1 MGVVNVQNVT
11 KQFGGQIVLAGV
23 SLEIAPRDCVGLVG
37 TNGAGKTTLFRIMAG
52 EIPADTGTVT
62 VSRGIDIGY
71 LPQEHA
77 SASDRTLH
85 EEVGRAFD
93 ELLAMEAKLHDLAD
107 RMAAAHDSPAVDD
120 LMAAYDRLHTR
131 FEVAGGHSFEA
142 RLNEILGGLGFTEA
156 DQAKPMS
163 QLSGGQR
170 CRASL
175 ARLLLEDKTFLLLDE
190 PTNHLDIDATRWLE
204 KYLARHEGPIVVISH
219 DRYMLDRICN
229 RIVEVERGRANSFA
243 GNYTRY
249 AETKGLMKLTQ
260 EREFEKDKAFI
271 EKERA
276 FIAKHISG
284 QRTKEAQGRR
294 TRLERRLASGEFVT
308 EQTTT
313 HKSAALGFAEANNS
327 SSTALRCDDVTIGY
341 GEIQLAR
348 NLNFQLAPA
357 ERFAITGPN
366 GTGKTTFLKSLLG
379 EIDLLAGE
387 FQFAPRLTIGYYAQ
401 NEEPEDP
408 KRLVLEEL
416 RKAYPALTEQKARNI
431 LASFLFRGDD
441 VFKPIGALSGGE
453 QSRVRLAK
461 LILSN
466 PDVLILDEPT
476 NHLDIPSREKLEEA
490 LLSFN
495 GTIVTVSHDR
505 YFLDQIAQR
514 LLMLRPDKYG
524 IYQGGYTE
532 YLRET
537 EEKERAATNAKAKPK
552 PKKPKKDKSKTN
564 RKKASPYDALSIA
577 RLEEMVLEK
586 EIKLAELQEKFGD
599 QKICKDSDLLAELK
613 EDVEAVTREL
623 ADVDKAWQQ
632 RAAQ

>member
-1 MGVVNVQNVT
+1 MAVVNVQNVT

-23 SLEIAPRDCVGLVG
+23 SLEIAPRECVGLIG

-52 EIPADTGTVT
+52 EIPPDTGTVT
-62 VSRGIDIGY
+62 LSRGMDIGY

-93 ELLAMEAKLHDLAD
+93 ELLAMEAKLHALAD
-107 RMAAAHDSPAVDD
+107 QIAAAHDTPGVTE
-120 LMAAYDRLHTR
+120 LMNAYDRLHAR
-131 FEVAGGHSFEA
+131 FEIAGGHTFEV
-142 RLNEILGGLGFTEA
+142 RLNEILGGLGFTEV
-156 DQAKPMS
+156 DHQKPMS

-204 KYLARHEGPIVVISH
+204 KYLARHEGPVVVISH
-219 DRYMLDRICN
+219 DRYLLDRLCN

-249 AETKGLMKLTQ
+249 AETKGLMRLTQ
-260 EREFEKDKAFI
+260 EREFEKDRAFI

-276 FIAKHISG
+276 FITKHISG

-294 TRLERRLASGEFVT
+294 TRLERRLAAGEFVT

-313 HKSAALGFAEANNS
+313 HQSAAIGFSEANNS
-327 SSTALRCDDVTIGY
+327 ASTALRCDDVAIGY
-341 GEIQLAR
+341 GDVTLAKD
-348 NLNFQLAPA
+348 LNFQLAPA

-366 GTGKTTFLKSLLG
+366 GTGKTTFLRSLLG
-379 EIDLLAGE
+379 EVDLLAGE
-387 FQFAPRLTIGYYAQ
+387 FQFAPRLSIGYYAQ

-416 RKAYPALTEQKARNI
+416 RQAYPELTEQKARNI

-476 NHLDIPSREKLEEA
+476 NHLDIPSRERLEEA
-490 LLSFN
+490 LQSFN
-495 GTIVTVSHDR
+495 GTIITVSHDR

-514 LLMLRPDKYG
+514 LLMLRPDKHG
-524 IYQGGYTE
+524 IYRGGYTD
-532 YLRET
+532 YLRTVEQA
-537 EEKERAATNAKAKPK
+537 ERSNATSKTKS
-552 PKKPKKDKSKTN
+552 KKPKQKKPKTQ
-564 RKKASPYDALSIA
+564 RKKSSPYDTFSVEQ
-577 RLEEMVLEK
+577 LEEKVLEK
-586 EIKLAELQEKFGD
+586 EMKLAELQEKFGD
-599 QKICKDSDLLAELK
+599 PKICKDADRLAELK
-613 EDVEAVTREL
+613 EDVEDMTREL
-623 ADVDKAWQQ
+623 AEVDQAWQQ